1 MERHDALSA
10 LSPATDAAPIEAEP
24 PRPKRGPK
32 LPPLL
37 KALAAV
43 HDDSLAFLYGGPEQG
58 PGDYERNKAKAP
70 ELRRHFTAFCET
82 NPHFANWRQAWASF
96 IAQADKQDEADR
108 LDQVRTTEAT
118 EADSENGAAVAAE
131 ISRQEVA
138 IVIPTNAPSLVI
150 VQTPVSA
157 TMPAPT
163 EPTWR
168 ARMRRMAIYG

>member
-10 LSPATDAAPIEAEP
+10 LSPATDAAPIEPEP
-24 PRPKRGPK
+24 PKPKRGPK

-43 HDDSLAFLYGGPEQG
+43 QDDSLAFLYGGPDQG
-58 PGDYERNKAKAP
+58 PGDYERNQARAP
-70 ELRRHFTAFCET
+70 EIRRDFTAFCET

-96 IAQADKQDEADR
+96 MAQADKPDEADR
-108 LDQVRTTEAT
+108 LDHERTSEPI
-118 EADSENGAAVAAE
+118 EADSEIGAAVAAE

-150 VQTPVSA
+150 VQTPVGA
-157 TMPAPT
+157 TPPAPT

-168 ARMRRMAIYG
+168 ARMRRLAIYG